1 MYGPTCPQSLIL
13 WYRSHCKIFATVNVS
28 VKKNHLICW
37 FEGEVNIDEYRLADN
52 VTLQTN
58 FSGKTLGRACVK
70 GPSYWL
76 VTWKPVWY
84 MACERATEQCNLAT
98 TIIRTFTSHGNVV
111 QTQQRVDRH
120 FTPSPLLPPPTV
132 PVFHRLHG
140 AEELTPNNTLR
151 LQHPLRRFTWCLPT
165 PYMINPLV
173 SDNNHSRQRAVL
185 SYY

>member
-1 MYGPTCPQSLIL
+1 
-13 WYRSHCKIFATVNVS
+13 
-28 VKKNHLICW
+28 
-37 FEGEVNIDEYRLADN
+37 

-76 VTWKPVWY
+76 VTRKPVWY

-120 FTPSPLLPPPTV
+120 FTPPSPSSAPYSTSISQVTRGRRVDTKQHSPTAASTQTIYMV
-132 PVFHRLHG
+132 SPYALHDKS
-140 AEELTPNNTLR
+140 TCLR
-151 LQHPLRRFTWCLPT
+151 
-165 PYMINPLV
+165 
-173 SDNNHSRQRAVL
+173 
-185 SYY
+185 